1 MLPLPACYN
10 GTSKNPG
17 IMRRF
22 AWSAANV
29 AASRTVMRFLLPK
42 KARTACMSSQLRF
55 LLPKKAQRRARLPEK
70 ARLACTVKS
79 TALSPALKGA
89 AAVDSHRV
97 RAAVDEN
104 VHAAFLK
111 RRGHARRWLRKECE
125 NDVTECV
132 ECCPPPR
139 FCSAHSCW
147 LGGSCFACPVRPS
160 AFQAL
165 ISPKQI
171 TPRCT
176 EANPRLPVRPGRRRL
191 RTTLPT
197 GCGRQRRRRLRRRRS
212 LSFPSPITHHPTAI
226 FTSNT

>member
-1 MLPLPACYN
+1 M
-10 GTSKNPG
+10 
-17 IMRRF
+17 
-22 AWSAANV
+22 
-29 AASRTVMRFLLPK
+29 
-42 KARTACMSSQLRF
+42 
-55 LLPKKAQRRARLPEK
+55 
-70 ARLACTVKS
+70 
-79 TALSPALKGA
+79 
-89 AAVDSHRV
+89 

-111 RRGHARRWLRKECE
+111 RRGHARRWLRKECK

-176 EANPRLPVRPGRRRL
+176 EATPRLPVRPGRRRL
-191 RTTLPT
+191 RTTASQ
-197 GCGRQRRRRLRRRRS
+197 RAARRRQPAATLGATRRLCNGERLHSPYSQRATKFS
-212 LSFPSPITHHPTAI
+212 ATTSHLSGPAKLGYSAAGQIGLLRASVAPAPTAAMI
-226 FTSNT
+226 CSASDDPCCPPKWRRQLTHKRSA